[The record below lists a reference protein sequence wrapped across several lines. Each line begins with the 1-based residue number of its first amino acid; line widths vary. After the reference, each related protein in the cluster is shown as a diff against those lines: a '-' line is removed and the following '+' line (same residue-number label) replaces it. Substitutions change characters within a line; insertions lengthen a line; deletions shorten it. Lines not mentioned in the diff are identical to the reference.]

1 METRNKSMSQII
13 ISGFKTN
20 INQYAM
26 FIALIVV
33 WLIFQVLSGGEFI
46 TPRNLSNL
54 LGQNVYIAILAVG
67 MVLIMVAGHID
78 LSVGWLGGTSGAVA
92 AMAWSGWHWNIWA
105 AIALALSVGILTGLW
120 QGFWVAYRGVPAFI
134 VTLGSFLMFHGFIL
148 LAVHN
153 GQTVPVQSGVIY
165 QFGSGF
171 LPQLFLKGTVGKDV
185 PFHDLSLMLG
195 VLAIVLYWVFEFR
208 SRANR
213 LKFGFDVLPWTL
225 QLGKIIL
232 VSVLIAGIFAIQTFY
247 VGMSYAFLFLILLAL
262 LFVFI
267 TTKTVFGRHIYAI
280 GGNKEAAKLSGINI
294 RSRTMWV
301 FIIMGTLA
309 SVAGLVFTGRM
320 ASASPAAGNLWELDT
335 IAAVVVG
342 GTSTLGGEGTIIGAI
357 IGALFMGSLNN
368 GMYLLNW
375 DIQYQY
381 IIKGVI
387 LTVAVWFDITS
398 KKRR

>member
-1 METRNKSMSQII
+1 METRKRSVSQILI
-13 ISGFKTN
+13 TGFKSN

-26 FIALIVV
+26 FIALIAV
-33 WLIFQVLSGGEFI
+33 WLIFQILSGGEFI

-78 LSVGWLGGTSGAVA
+78 LSVGWLGGTAGALA
-92 AMAWSGWHWNIWA
+92 ALAWTSWHWNIWA
-105 AIALALSVGILTGLW
+105 AIALALSLGIVTGLW
-120 QGFWVAYRGVPAFI
+120 QGFWVAYRGLPAFI

-148 LAVHN
+148 LSVKN
-153 GQTVPVQSGVIY
+153 GQTVPVQHGAIY

-171 LPQLFLKGTVGKDV
+171 LPQIFMKGVVGKDV
-185 PFHDLSLMLG
+185 PFHDLSMLLG
-195 VLAIVLYWVFEFR
+195 IAAIVLYWVYELR
-208 SRANR
+208 NRANR
-213 LKFGFDVLPWTL
+213 VKFGFEVLPWFL

-232 VSVLIAGIFAIQTFY
+232 VSALIAGIFAIQTFY
-247 VGMSYAFLFLILLAL
+247 VGISYAFLFLILLTL

-267 TTKTVFGRHIYAI
+267 TTKTVFGRHVYAI

-294 RSRTMWV
+294 RARTMWV
-301 FIIMGTLA
+301 FVIMGTLA
-309 SVAGLVFTGRM
+309 AVAGLVFTGRM

-368 GMYLLNW
+368 GMLLLGL

-381 IIKGVI
+381 IIKGLI
-387 LTVAVWFDITS
+387 LTLAVWFDIAS